1 MPKRR
6 PRRRRPP
13 RSRPTVARARE
24 GKIDS
29 RVTNTVSV
37 ERHASGVD
45 RVAESRASNRSRDET
60 LTTPPSRVRDV
71 TAAATRARVGVDR
84 RSRGGFRGG
93 RRSRDRFES
102 GAKRGARE
110 IGDAPRTRRRRT
122 RSLRHLGPSSR
133 VRVPRDS
140 VSQRPGRCDSRTTTG
155 VERRGAGRA
164 TIRGARADVPMHW
177 SETRR
182 ALRVCGGDARARRV
196 AGATVQADKC
206 FVYARGRKPRFWIT
220 PSRLKRA
227 TVICGVSP
235 GSLTLGR
242 AECSH
247 RDSPRSCRGSRAR
260 SASTA
265 DARSTPLAPLAPEHA
280 CVPAGVVDPDT
291 DASFRRVPFS
301 SETAATA
308 SGPPPA

>member
-1 MPKRR
+1 M
-6 PRRRRPP
+6 
-13 RSRPTVARARE
+13 
-24 GKIDS
+24 
-29 RVTNTVSV
+29 
-37 ERHASGVD
+37 
-45 RVAESRASNRSRDET
+45 
-60 LTTPPSRVRDV
+60 TTPPSRVRDV

-110 IGDAPRTRRRRT
+110 IGDAPRKRRRRT

-133 VRVPRDS
+133 VRVPRVTRSANDRGDATLER
-140 VSQRPGRCDSRTTTG
+140 RPAS
-155 VERRGAGRA
+155 RGAGLDARRYEARVRMFRCAGRKRVGLYASAAETRA
-164 TIRGARADVPMHW
+164 TSGGSNRSSGQVFRLRAWPKTEILDHAFSSEARY
-177 SETRR
+177 RR
-182 ALRVCGGDARARRV
+182 
-196 AGATVQADKC
+196 
-206 FVYARGRKPRFWIT
+206 
-220 PSRLKRA
+220 
-227 TVICGVSP
+227 ICGVSP

>member
-1 MPKRR
+1 LSENHKHGQRR
-6 PRRRRPP
+6 K
-13 RSRPTVARARE
+13 A
-24 GKIDS
+24 
-29 RVTNTVSV
+29 
-37 ERHASGVD
+37 HVD
-45 RVAESRASNRSRDET
+45 RRSTPFAARRIDRGRK

-84 RSRGGFRGG
+84 RSRGGVRGG
-93 RRSRDRFES
+93 RRSRERFES

-164 TIRGARADVPMHW
+164 TIRGTRAGVPMRW

-182 ALRVCGGDARARRV
+182 ALRVCGGDARATS
-196 AGATVQADKC
+196 AGGNRSSDKC
-206 FVYARGRKPRFWIT
+206 LFSLRKPRFWIT
-220 PSRLKRA
+220 RFSSQALCRRR
-227 TVICGVSP
+227 CGVSP

-242 AECSH
+242 AECSP

-291 DASFRRVPFS
+291 EASFRRVPFS

>member
-1 MPKRR
+1 MGDGRTGDAGFQSVSRTGSSSVSERLAKGI
-6 PRRRRPP
+6 
-13 RSRPTVARARE
+13 RSTLERKHARAR
-24 GKIDS
+24 
-29 RVTNTVSV
+29 
-37 ERHASGVD
+37 
-45 RVAESRASNRSRDET
+45 
-60 LTTPPSRVRDV
+60 RDV
-71 TAAATRARVGVDR
+71 TAAATRARASASIVAAAGASV
-84 RSRGGFRGG
+84 GG
-93 RRSRDRFES
+93 RRSRNRHES
-102 GAKRGARE
+102 GAQRGARE

-164 TIRGARADVPMHW
+164 TIRGTRAGVPMRW

-182 ALRVCGGDARARRV
+182 ALRVCGGDARATS
-196 AGATVQADKC
+196 AGGNRSSDKC
-206 FVYARGRKPRFWIT
+206 LFSLRKPRFWI
-220 PSRLKRA
+220 SRFSSQALCRRR
-227 TVICGVSP
+227 CGVSP
-235 GSLTLGR
+235 ESLTLGR
-242 AECSH
+242 AECSP